1 MGTHNRVFPSW
12 YLAVKTDRSVY
23 TIHYRQTRLSRVK
36 MNLMGM
42 SKNIDPRARILEVA
56 ERLFYTEG
64 VRATGTEK
72 IMSVSDVAKATFYRH
87 FESKDALVLA
97 YLDRSAQ
104 AFWDYLSS
112 PTPPE
117 DVHEALIKLDRLA
130 NRPEVTGCPFLLT
143 AAEYPDLAHPFHRR
157 VIEQKDK
164 LLAYL
169 IDLLKPF
176 PIDKTVAAT
185 KLLIVI
191 DGALSLRRVYG
202 ASKEVPL
209 LSSAEAILKSFQ
221 SAQAQRRR

>member
-1 MGTHNRVFPSW
+1 MKASQ
-12 YLAVKTDRSVY
+12 KTD
-23 TIHYRQTRLSRVK
+23 
-36 MNLMGM
+36 
-42 SKNIDPRARILEVA
+42 PRTRILEVA
-56 ERLFYTEG
+56 DHLFYTEG
-64 VRATGTEK
+64 IRATGTEK
-72 IMSVSDVAKATFYRH
+72 IMSVSAVAKATFYRH

-117 DVHEALIKLDRLA
+117 DVHEALIRIDRLA
-130 NRPEVTGCPFLLT
+130 NRPEVTGCPFLLV

-176 PIDKTVAAT
+176 AIDRTVAAT

-209 LSSAEAILKSFQ
+209 LSSAEAILEGFKKPSSQ
-221 SAQAQRRR
+221 HRRS

>member
-1 MGTHNRVFPSW
+1 VSVSSRFIVDRPVCLCQDELVNESQ
-12 YLAVKTDRSVY
+12 KTD
-23 TIHYRQTRLSRVK
+23 
-36 MNLMGM
+36 
-42 SKNIDPRARILEVA
+42 PRTRILEVA
-56 ERLFYTEG
+56 ERLFYSEG

-97 YLDRSAQ
+97 YLDISAQ

-112 PTPPE
+112 PTLPE
-117 DVHEALIKLDRLA
+117 DVHEALVKIDRLA
-130 NRPEVTGCPFLLT
+130 NRPEVTGCPFLLV

-176 PIDKTVAAT
+176 AIDRKVAAT

-202 ASKEVPL
+202 TSKKVPL
-209 LSSAEAILKSFQ
+209 LSCAEAVLNSF
-221 SAQAQRRR
+221 R

>member
-1 MGTHNRVFPSW
+1 M
-12 YLAVKTDRSVY
+12 SVCY
-23 TIHYRQTRLSRVK
+23 DEYRQIFLSAVK
-36 MNLMGM
+36 MNSMKRQEQ
-42 SKNIDPRARILEVA
+42 SDPRARILEVA
-56 ERLFYTEG
+56 NRLFYAEG

-72 IMSVSDVAKATFYRH
+72 IMAISEVAKATFYRH

-117 DVHEALIKLDRLA
+117 DVHEALIKIDRLA
-130 NRPEVTGCPFLLT
+130 NRPDVTGCPFLLV

-176 PIDKTVAAT
+176 AIDRTVAAT
-185 KLLIVI
+185 KLLIVLMVRSPCE
-191 DGALSLRRVYG
+191 GST
-202 ASKEVPL
+202 
-209 LSSAEAILKSFQ
+209 
-221 SAQAQRRR
+221 

>member
-1 MGTHNRVFPSW
+1 M
-12 YLAVKTDRSVY
+12 SVCMIY
-23 TIHYRQTRLSRVK
+23 YRQTGLSRVN
-36 MNLMGM
+36 MNFMG
-42 SKNIDPRARILEVA
+42 KNENIDPRARIMEVA

-72 IMSVSDVAKATFYRH
+72 IMAVSDVAKATFYRH
-87 FESKDALVLA
+87 FKSKDALVLA

-104 AFWDYLSS
+104 EFWDYLSS

-117 DVHEALIKLDRLA
+117 DVHEALSKIDRLA
-130 NRPEVTGCPFLLT
+130 NQPGVTGCPFLLV

-176 PIDKTVAAT
+176 PIDRTVAAT

-191 DGALSLRRVYG
+191 DGALSVRMVYG
-202 ASKEVPL
+202 DSKEVPL

-221 SAQAQRRR
+221 SARAQRRR

>member
-1 MGTHNRVFPSW
+1 ME
-12 YLAVKTDRSVY
+12 K
-23 TIHYRQTRLSRVK
+23 
-36 MNLMGM
+36 
-42 SKNIDPRARILEVA
+42 SKNIDPRSRILEVA

-72 IMSVSDVAKATFYRH
+72 IMAVSDVAKATFYRH
-87 FESKDALVLA
+87 FESKDTLVLA
-97 YLDRSAQ
+97 YLDRSGQ

-117 DVHEALIKLDRLA
+117 DVHEALIRIDRLA
-130 NRPEVTGCPFLLT
+130 NQPEVTGCPFLLL

-164 LLAYL
+164 LLTYL
-169 IDLLKPF
+169 INLLKPF
-176 PIDKTVAAT
+176 PIDRTIAAT
-185 KLLIVI
+185 KLLMVI
-191 DGALSLRRVYG
+191 DGAMSLRRVYG

-221 SAQAQRRR
+221 RA

>member
-1 MGTHNRVFPSW
+1 
-12 YLAVKTDRSVY
+12 
-23 TIHYRQTRLSRVK
+23 
-36 MNLMGM
+36 
-42 SKNIDPRARILEVA
+42 
-56 ERLFYTEG
+56 
-64 VRATGTEK
+64 
-72 IMSVSDVAKATFYRH
+72 MSVSDVAKATFYRH

-117 DVHEALIKLDRLA
+117 DVQEALIKIDRLA
-130 NRPEVTGCPFLLT
+130 NRPEVTGCPFLLI

-176 PIDKTVAAT
+176 AIDRTVAAT

-209 LSSAEAILKSFQ
+209 LSSAEAILKSFP
-221 SAQAQRRR
+221 SARAQRRR

>member
-1 MGTHNRVFPSW
+1 MKASQ
-12 YLAVKTDRSVY
+12 KTD
-23 TIHYRQTRLSRVK
+23 
-36 MNLMGM
+36 
-42 SKNIDPRARILEVA
+42 PRTRILEVA
-56 ERLFYTEG
+56 GHLFYTEG
-64 VRATGTEK
+64 IRATGTEK
-72 IMSVSDVAKATFYRH
+72 IMSLSSVAKATFYRH

-117 DVHEALIKLDRLA
+117 DVHEALIKFDRLA
-130 NRPEVTGCPFLLT
+130 NRPDVTGCPFLLV

-176 PIDKTVAAT
+176 AIDRTVAAT
-185 KLLIVI
+185 KLLMVI
-191 DGALSLRRVYG
+191 DGALSVRRVYG

-209 LSSAEAILKSFQ
+209 LSSADAILEGFQ
-221 SAQAQRRR
+221 KPSSQHRRSLRHGDVIR